1 MLYYVLDKPNSR
13 PVSLHIPPSSD
24 NAQAR
29 LPAPFRSSRLSS
41 SQWGDQEFFSPM
53 QLSADYHNSVHQV
66 LKGCHLQ

>member
-1 MLYYVLDKPNSR
+1 MCWTNPIHRLF
-13 PVSLHIPPSSD
+13 SLHIPPSSD

-53 QLSADYHNSVHQV
+53 QLSGEFPEHVQQV
-66 LKGCHLQ
+66 PKGCHLQ